1 MFLEVRKRAVM
12 AVVIFCALCAPSVPQ
27 AAQRGKAGEP
37 LRLRLFPKF
46 TAGQALYY
54 ELDFRSKASGSSV
67 GLIANPQALKDVEIS
82 VSALVRLDVISVGP
96 NTSQGARPVVRMR
109 TTYEKLASTI
119 RMDVPDPQA
128 DQLHDQIQRLEKKS
142 LEFTIG
148 ADGKVSDIRGLEDIF
163 PEQQTALREWLK
175 QIGFTASLPEE
186 GIFQGLKWH
195 SEPPAAPA
203 TPLTGVVWKDESTY
217 LRNEPCHAVKLTP
230 QGKAVQIPNPESC
243 AVILSALSLDETDKH
258 SDRTPPEFR
267 EKNLRTNGMM
277 SGKGESLT
285 YISLTS
291 GLVVSVT
298 QTSRQEMDVT
308 VSLVNGDSSLRY
320 RGRVE
325 TQSQL
330 SLVNDL
336 TDSPVSPPQ

>member
-1 MFLEVRKRAVM
+1 MMRLLSLLAM
-12 AVVIFCALCAPSVPQ
+12 CAAAATLVAQTPHRTKGGDPQ
-27 AAQRGKAGEP
+27 
-37 LRLRLFPKF
+37 RLRLYPKF
-46 TAGQALYY
+46 AAGQTLYY
-54 ELDFRSKASGSSV
+54 QLDFRSKTSGSSV

-82 VSALVRLDVISVGP
+82 VSALVRLDVIGVTP
-96 NTSQGARPVVRMR
+96 NTSQDGRPMVHMR

-128 DQLHDQIQRLEKKS
+128 DQLHDQIQRLEKRS

-195 SEPPAAPA
+195 SEPPAAAA
-203 TPLTGVVWKDESTY
+203 TPLTGLVWKDESSY

-230 QGKAVQIPNPESC
+230 QGQAVQIHNPESC

-267 EKNLRTNGMM
+267 AKNLRTSGTM

-285 YISLTS
+285 YISLAT

-308 VSLVNGDSSLRY
+308 VSLVNTDSSLRY

-325 TQSQL
+325 TESQL

-336 TDSPVSPPQ
+336 ADSPISPPQ